1 MREEEGKEEREREK
15 RRRKRKG
22 RERVSIGENR
32 EREIS
37 CLAEE
42 GVRMAPKG
50 KHKSRQDHN
59 TIARN

>member
-15 RRRKRKG
+15 RRRKREG
-22 RERVSIGENR
+22 RERVSIEENR

-42 GVRMAPKG
+42 GVRMAPNG
-50 KHKSRQDHN
+50 KHKSQQDQ
-59 TIARN
+59 